1 MHAIK
6 STLIL
11 AAVLGLASGCT
22 ERQDVRES
30 TAKGHASSADNGIP
44 EVVARPSGEVEVRM
58 PGGCVALYDRNGG
71 LITRGSSCSASDRRR
86 ADDAI
91 NSYRREQGLGGG
103 SARQGTGT
111 GAAERACVAAVAKRV
126 GTSPSRLSVL
136 DVKGAQ
142 AGIGVTVKVPGATA
156 PYSCLSDKQGNVQ
169 GVAFTGD
176 EGRL

>member
-1 MHAIK
+1 MHVIK

-22 ERQDVRES
+22 DRQDVRES
-30 TAKGHASSADNGIP
+30 PTKGHTSS
-44 EVVARPSGEVEVRM
+44 
-58 PGGCVALYDRNGG
+58 
-71 LITRGSSCSASDRRR
+71 SD
-86 ADDAI
+86 
-91 NSYRREQGLGGG
+91 Y
-103 SARQGTGT
+103 GTGT

>member
-30 TAKGHASSADNGIP
+30 PA
-44 EVVARPSGEVEVRM
+44 
-58 PGGCVALYDRNGG
+58 
-71 LITRGSSCSASDRRR
+71 GSSDS
-86 ADDAI
+86 
-91 NSYRREQGLGGG
+91 
-103 SARQGTGT
+103 GT
-111 GAAERACVAAVAKRV
+111 GAAERACVAAVAERV
-126 GTSPSRLSVL
+126 GVSPSRLSVL

-156 PYSCLSDKQGNVQ
+156 PYSCLSDQQGNVQ

>member
-1 MHAIK
+1 MRAIK

-11 AAVLGLASGCT
+11 AAALGLTSGCT

-30 TAKGHASSADNGIP
+30 TTKAHTSS
-44 EVVARPSGEVEVRM
+44 
-58 PGGCVALYDRNGG
+58 
-71 LITRGSSCSASDRRR
+71 SD
-86 ADDAI
+86 
-91 NSYRREQGLGGG
+91 Y
-103 SARQGTGT
+103 GTGT

-126 GTSPSRLSVL
+126 DMSPSRLSVL

-156 PYSCLSDKQGNVQ
+156 PYSCLSDAKGNVQ

>member
-11 AAVLGLASGCT
+11 AAVLGLACGCT

-30 TAKGHASSADNGIP
+30 SARGYP
-44 EVVARPSGEVEVRM
+44 
-58 PGGCVALYDRNGG
+58 
-71 LITRGSSCSASDRRR
+71 GSSDS
-86 ADDAI
+86 
-91 NSYRREQGLGGG
+91 
-103 SARQGTGT
+103 GT

-126 GTSPSRLSVL
+126 GVSPSRLSVL

-156 PYSCLSDKQGNVQ
+156 PYSCLSDQQGNVQ